1 MPAVDQPDWQRY
13 QSSTGTSLLTAV
25 YTGTTTPAIMYVGP
39 WRSWRFTAQDSN
51 ATAVWVINSSWY
63 LDAAGTQLIQTEQTI
78 IGKGTK
84 RDAWRPIV
92 GPYLKMTF
100 TLVSSTGVASLTVR
114 IIPSL
119 LESLIGGWATQTPY
133 LELVEQGQAAFTST
147 LHDAG
152 IILPGPA
159 LLDIRANVPFFI
171 FDILV
176 MNTVGTFVQRR
187 RYQLPESNS
196 SFQYRVTIPDAPIQI
211 NTLNFSVYCTATY
224 TCTLVPG

>member
-1 MPAVDQPDWQRY
+1 MPGVDQPDWQRF
-13 QSSTGTSLLTAV
+13 QSSTGTALLSTV
-25 YTGTTTPAIMYVGP
+25 LTGTTTPPVMYVGP

-51 ATAVWVINSSWY
+51 ATAVWVVNSSWY
-63 LDAAGTQLIQTEQTI
+63 LDAAATQLIQTEQTI

-100 TLVSSTGVASLTVR
+100 TLVSSTGAASLTVR

-133 LELVEQGQAAFTST
+133 VELIEVVQATFTST
-147 LHDAG
+147 LHDAA

-171 FDILV
+171 FDIYA
-176 MNTVGTFVQRR
+176 MNAAGTFVQRR
-187 RYQLPESNS
+187 RYQLPEPNS
-196 SFQYRVTIPDAPIQI
+196 SAQYRVTLPDAPIQV
-211 NTLNFSVYCTATY
+211 NTLNFQLYTAATY